1 MLWALLTLSLEG
13 RAIKY
18 TADFELYLALVLKS
32 LGVDKPAID
41 TVLSRPYDPALKA
54 AIAEKAAKRDDS
66 GIPVFAGEVLADD
79 AP

>member
-41 TVLSRPYDPALKA
+41 IVPARPVDPAHKA
-54 AIAEKAAKRDDS
+54 AIAEKAAKRDDT
-66 GIPVFAGEVLADD
+66 GIIVFAAEE
-79 AP
+79 